1 MTIAGKGGTQ
11 GQVGERTPALW
22 IYKGKQL
29 SISQSLDGKPAVVK
43 LLETGMP
50 LLNVWNVMEIS
61 QLKKEGKHLFSLV
74 VNGETLWSVENK
86 KPTELF
92 DVKVF
97 GSSNWY
103 TAQEG
108 SIRRFQIENRVP
120 GETLEKFFYISKL
133 QISKPYNL
141 SL

>member
-1 MTIAGKGGTQ
+1 MTIDGKGGTR
-11 GQVGERTPALW
+11 GKVGERTPALW
-22 IYKGKQL
+22 IFKGSQL
-29 SISQSLDGKPAVVK
+29 YISQSLNGKPAEVK

-120 GETLEKFFYISKL
+120 GETLENSLCISKI
-133 QISKPYNL
+133 QISKPFNL